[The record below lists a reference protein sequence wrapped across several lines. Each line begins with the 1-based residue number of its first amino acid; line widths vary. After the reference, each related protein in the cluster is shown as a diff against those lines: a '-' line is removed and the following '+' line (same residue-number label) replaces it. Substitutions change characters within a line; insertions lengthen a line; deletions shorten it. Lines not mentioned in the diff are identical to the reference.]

1 MKERTFA
8 RIKGAS
14 VWPAGAI
21 PPFFK
26 ARPAEDSLAGQVKRL
41 ARTRFLRKQHDALLD
56 PEELSIVWGG
66 LKESI
71 SGPDDDP
78 AKDRINY
85 DDFCQVG
92 ER

>member
-1 MKERTFA
+1 MA
-8 RIKGAS
+8 
-14 VWPAGAI
+14 
-21 PPFFK
+21 
-26 ARPAEDSLAGQVKRL
+26 RL

-56 PEELSIVWGG
+56 PEELSVVWGC

-92 ER
+92 ERCAAPRACRAPVGETTICGASARCTVERQHVSG